1 VQFLGG
7 RTGPGGYVFI
17 HMRVRKTS
25 AILLL
30 ALSGLIYLGN
40 AAKPPLLDDADASH
54 ALVAREMLQRGDW
67 AVMYM
72 NGVRYLEK
80 APLHYWLVAATYA
93 IAGQN
98 AFTTRLS
105 LALAMMA
112 LTVVAYFFAWN
123 FFGQRAA
130 FYSGLAICTG
140 IGFFLFT
147 RIMIPEAI
155 FALELTAGFYLFLLA
170 WTKQVDARL
179 GMWGCAA
186 MTGLAVLTLGLV
198 GVVFVAAILIAF
210 LIATRGWSRWREL
223 KPFSSAAVFLI
234 IAVPW
239 HLIAEHRSPGF
250 LWSYIVN
257 EHFKRA
263 LGTRYPPDYD
273 SVPLGLWWAAHLV
286 WLAPWSVFL
295 PFALREFPPLRTW
308 GKNMEPAAQARL
320 LLFAWA
326 AAIMGFFS
334 LEGGSRME
342 YYAMGA
348 WPAMAMLL
356 ALGLAHAE
364 ELGSRWLSRLQAIL
378 AVIGLSAGLVL
389 AYFVGASWRIR
400 ATSDISQL
408 LGEHSNLYKLSMSH
422 FLDLTPAAFA
432 DLRWQAAGAA
442 FIAIFGFGGAWIL
455 RRIRR
460 DFSATLTLALSM
472 AAFFFFANSAY
483 GVFSSKLSSRDL
495 AEDILPYLRP
505 QDQIVQY
512 GDFNYGSS
520 IPYYTHRRVYLYNGV
535 EGTNLEYGSKYADA
549 PKIFLD
555 DTTFPQF
562 WRQPQRIFIFVPE
575 DIRDAAFQRLPP
587 DGSYLLAASGGKYIF
602 VNQRVRPGMTTLA
615 QVEAEMHSAPAA
627 P

>member
-1 VQFLGG
+1 MELQ
-7 RTGPGGYVFI
+7 RTQQSGDLTFPLARRACVL
-17 HMRVRKTS
+17 
-25 AILLL
+25 LLL
-30 ALSGLIYLGN
+30 ALSGAIYIGN
-40 AAKPPLLDDADASH
+40 AAQPPLLDDADASH

-105 LALAMMA
+105 LALAVIA
-112 LTVVAYFFAWN
+112 LTLVSYLFARN
-123 FFGQRAA
+123 FFGERAG
-130 FYSGLAICTG
+130 FYSGLVICTS
-140 IGFFLFT
+140 IGVFLFT
-147 RIMIPEAI
+147 RVMIPEAI

-170 WTKQVDARL
+170 WTRQIDARM

-210 LIATRGWSRWREL
+210 LTATRGWNRWRDL
-223 KPFSSAAVFLI
+223 HHPSSILIFLL
-234 IAVPW
+234 IALPW

-250 LWSYIVN
+250 LWSYIIN

-263 LGTRYPPDYD
+263 LGTRFPPDYD

-295 PFALREFPPLRTW
+295 PFALREFPSPRTW
-308 GKNMEPAAQARL
+308 GRNMEPAAQARL

-326 AAIMGFFS
+326 GAILGFFS
-334 LEGGSRME
+334 LESGSRME
-342 YYAMGA
+342 YYAFGA
-348 WPAMAMLL
+348 WPALAILL
-356 ALGLAHAE
+356 ALGLARAE
-364 ELGSRWLSRLQAIL
+364 EAASRWLTSLQAIL
-378 AVIGLSAGLVL
+378 AIIGLAIGAVL
-389 AYFVGASWRIR
+389 SYFVWESLSIR
-400 ATSDISQL
+400 ATTDISQL
-408 LGEHSNLYKLSMSH
+408 LESHKNLYRLSMSH

-455 RRIRR
+455 RRLRR
-460 DFSATLTLALSM
+460 DFSATLAIALSM
-472 AAFFFFANSAY
+472 AAFFFFANSAL
-483 GVFSSKLSSRDL
+483 GVFSTKLSSRDL
-495 AEDILPYLRP
+495 ADDILPYLRP

-520 IPYYTHRRVYLYNGV
+520 IPYYTHRQVWLYNGRYA
-535 EGTNLEYGSKYADA
+535 TNLDYGSKYADA

-555 DTTFPQF
+555 DSTFPQF
-562 WRQPQRIFIFVPE
+562 WRGPERIFIFVHE

-587 DGSYLLAASGGKYIF
+587 DGTYLFAESGGKYIF
-602 VNQRVRPGMTTLA
+602 VNQRVREGMKTLA
-615 QVEAEMHSAPAA
+615 QVEAEEAA
-627 P
+627 AAAAQ